1 MGRRIGF
8 GMLLVFLGV
17 GLLFLQISG
26 FAWDWMQLWPLIFVF
41 LGLLDLIENGWR
53 GLRGGGGFLL
63 LVGGFLLLFTMELL
77 PWPLRQA
84 WPAGLIL
91 LGFLSLLGERPS
103 LPWSIILIGGGG
115 FLLAITTGRLAGGWR
130 QFWPAVLILAG
141 LVALMG
147 RDERRPE
154 EARVPAAEPP
164 RSPVPP
170 DQQNRLKILT
180 RVRAGE
186 LTVEEGAAILEGL
199 KESSDAEDR

>member
-26 FAWDWMQLWPLIFVF
+26 FTWDWTQLWPLVFVF
-41 LGLLDLIENGWR
+41 LGMLDMIENGWR

-63 LVGGFLLLFTMELL
+63 LVGGFLLLFTMGLL

-84 WPAGLIL
+84 WPVGLIL
-91 LGFLSLLGERPS
+91 LGLLSLLGERPS
-103 LPWSIILIGGGG
+103 MPMAVVLIGGGG

-130 QFWPAVLILAG
+130 QFWPVFLILAG
-141 LVALMG
+141 LVALVG
-147 RDERRPE
+147 RDERRPDE
-154 EARVPAAEPP
+154 SRVPAAAPL
-164 RSPVPP
+164 RSTVPP
-170 DQQNRLKILT
+170 GQQDRLKILA

-186 LTVEEGAAILEGL
+186 LTVEEGAAILEEL
-199 KESSDAEDR
+199 KEAENREKT